1 MQDAAAEAPGA
12 STRPRRRNKA
22 RASDREGMPRGACD
36 AEDDEDAWLRDDDEA
51 TTRPGPSCDVSR
63 DDGASA
69 AVHPAPALLHRPGLD
84 VTGERRRR
92 RMRCAEEPPALAAS
106 SSSSSAERGA
116 GHEVGGVAAAGR
128 RAMPS
133 GLMKPLVVLAFPG
146 MYLVYKITEFKRQQQ
161 EHNRRKVTERE
172 LAHLNHK
179 IDKLLTKLEEHEPEL
194 ATSQEEECVVCVSA
208 KASMQTFP
216 CGHRVVCRKCFVKT
230 IQVAVSQRVLPLR
243 CVICR
248 TKIVR
253 LKHSSHG
260 HATPVTPG
268 TRALLAPCEALG
280 GARAGPFLRPQ
291 DLHRPLEPL
300 PTSHYRH
307 SAEACR
313 FHRHRAGGTDSAGN
327 TPSPEPSTS
336 LPATPETISPTS
348 CSSTSLEREDS
359 PADVVVRGRRS
370 GLTRAVV
377 HQPPRSPPS
386 PPPPKAICPPPP
398 PPARSPRST
407 NSPKNSGPS
416 CATPAKR
423 STTPDPPPA
432 PKTPPKTPPK
442 STSSPSGSPK
452 GRSTPSPAKT
462 DRCLPPKLQPP
473 PTVRPLATAPKGCS
487 LSPAALSTVVL
498 APPPSEVRSRR
509 GGQHRVSPGVL
520 PLTVRPPPPK
530 PRPPSRFE
538 KFRDLHVRR
547 PSLLLPIPEKEEPEG
562 AVLEAAFCRVAPGSS
577 DLLVSASS
585 PKIVLQDRA
594 PLLQPDSPDRRRSS
608 LRSQLRSK
616 MAGFPSLLGSPL
628 RALRGGARHRRVPDI
643 N

>member
-1 MQDAAAEAPGA
+1 
-12 STRPRRRNKA
+12 
-22 RASDREGMPRGACD
+22 
-36 AEDDEDAWLRDDDEA
+36 
-51 TTRPGPSCDVSR
+51 
-63 DDGASA
+63 
-69 AVHPAPALLHRPGLD
+69 
-84 VTGERRRR
+84 
-92 RMRCAEEPPALAAS
+92 
-106 SSSSSAERGA
+106 
-116 GHEVGGVAAAGR
+116 
-128 RAMPS
+128 
-133 GLMKPLVVLAFPG
+133 
-146 MYLVYKITEFKRQQQ
+146 MYLVYKISEFKRQQQ

-194 ATSQEEECVVCVSA
+194 ATSQEEECVVCVTA

-280 GARAGPFLRPQ
+280 PTRPTNPWPQ
-291 DLHRPLEPL
+291 DLRGPVEPL
-300 PTSHYRH
+300 PASHYRH

-313 FHRHRAGGTDSAGN
+313 FHRHRSSGASSSTLA
-327 TPSPEPSTS
+327 SPETASSSSGSISIGRRVSSPLPTS
-336 LPATPETISPTS
+336 SGASSPTS
-348 CSSTSLEREDS
+348 SCPTSPEDV
-359 PADVVVRGRRS
+359 PEVPRGRRS
-370 GLTRAVV
+370 CLTRAVV
-377 HQPPRSPPS
+377 HPPPPVRSPP
-386 PPPPKAICPPPP
+386 PTQPPKAACPPTTTAGAKPQDSSFRVSFRY
-398 PPARSPRST
+398 ARERS
-407 NSPKNSGPS
+407 GQADD
-416 CATPAKR
+416 ATSEGNR
-423 STTPDPPPA
+423 HYEDE
-432 PKTPPKTPPK
+432 
-442 STSSPSGSPK
+442 
-452 GRSTPSPAKT
+452 
-462 DRCLPPKLQPP
+462 KLQPP
-473 PTVRPLATAPKGCS
+473 PPVKSPSSPTAPSTTAKNAGAVLC
-487 LSPAALSTVVL
+487 PAALSSVVL
-498 APPPSEVRSRR
+498 APPPAEVRSRR
-509 GGQHRVSPGVL
+509 GGQHRVSPAGSVTAPTVL

-538 KFRDLHVRR
+538 RFRDLHVRR
-547 PSLLLPIPEKEEPEG
+547 PTLLLPIPEKEESE
-562 AVLEAAFCRVAPGSS
+562 ALLEAAFCRVAPGAS

-594 PLLQPDSPDRRRSS
+594 PLLQPDSPDRRRTS

-628 RALRGGARHRRVPDI
+628 RALRGGARHRRVPDV

>member
-1 MQDAAAEAPGA
+1 MLRGDASSPEAAGASSAALATTSRRRRDAAAAVRTRGGRAA
-12 STRPRRRNKA
+12 SSRC
-22 RASDREGMPRGACD
+22 SDSE
-36 AEDDEDAWLRDDDEA
+36 EDEDAWLREDDGYA
-51 TTRPGPSCDVSR
+51 TPPRLPGPSSSCDVRR
-63 DDGASA
+63 DGRATSA
-69 AVHPAPALLHRPGLD
+69 AHA
-84 VTGERRRR
+84 
-92 RMRCAEEPPALAAS
+92 
-106 SSSSSAERGA
+106 
-116 GHEVGGVAAAGR
+116 
-128 RAMPS
+128 

-194 ATSQEEECVVCVSA
+194 ATSQEEECVVCVTA

-268 TRALLAPCEALG
+268 ARALLAPCEALG
-280 GARAGPFLRPQ
+280 QTRPANPWPQ
-291 DLHRPLEPL
+291 DLRVPVEPL
-300 PTSHYRH
+300 PASHYRH

-313 FHRHRAGGTDSAGN
+313 FHRHRSSSSAG
-327 TPSPEPSTS
+327 TSALASPEAASSSTS
-336 LPATPETISPTS
+336 ISIGRRISSPQPTSSGASSPTS
-348 CSSTSLEREDS
+348 SCPASPEDA
-359 PADVVVRGRRS
+359 PEVPRGRRS

-377 HQPPRSPPS
+377 HPPPPVRSPPTQ
-386 PPPPKAICPPPP
+386 PPKTACPPPP
-398 PPARSPRST
+398 LPARSPR
-407 NSPKNSGPS
+407 
-416 CATPAKR
+416 TPVPE
-423 STTPDPPPA
+423 TPIGTPEKEVAESMTP
-432 PKTPPKTPPK
+432 PPKTPAAAKTK
-442 STSSPSGSPK
+442 SPVGSPK
-452 GRSTPSPAKT
+452 ERSTPAPTKTSP
-462 DRCLPPKLQPP
+462 DRPAPPRLQPP
-473 PTVRPLATAPKGCS
+473 PPVRSPSSPTAPSTTANNTALC
-487 LSPAALSTVVL
+487 PAALSSVVL
-498 APPPSEVRSRR
+498 APPPAEVRSRR
-509 GGQHRVSPGVL
+509 GGQYRVSPAGGGTAPTSL

-538 KFRDLHVRR
+538 RFRDMHVRR
-547 PSLLLPIPEKEEPEG
+547 PTLLLPIPEKEESE
-562 AVLEAAFCRVAPGSS
+562 ALLEAAFCRVAPGSS

-594 PLLQPDSPDRRRSS
+594 PLLQPDSPDRRRTS

-628 RALRGGARHRRVPDI
+628 RALRAGARHRRVPDV